1 METLLT
7 ESMISSF
14 SSSGLLQG
22 SFGKKLSSGNF
33 FWNCGKISAKTV
45 RSW

>member
-7 ESMISSF
+7 EIMVSGF

-22 SFGKKLSSGNF
+22 SFFRSRYLELRG
-33 FWNCGKISAKTV
+33 ISAKTV
-45 RSW
+45 RSWS